1 MTPTPVT
8 PAADYTS
15 DITPAPTPL
24 PTEPEPVAK
33 PPLPQIPPGSPRDL
47 AGRRLPAQPSFPV
60 LTSDPDPGRPKPGVT
75 LPEPRQVTREGIVR
89 TTLSIQAPT
98 DYELRNGFY
107 EEGVIDYLFL
117 EPQKDLKKFDRK
129 RVRVQGEEYLD
140 SRWVTPVLKI
150 QSIELVP

>member
-1 MTPTPVT
+1 M
-8 PAADYTS
+8 
-15 DITPAPTPL
+15 
-24 PTEPEPVAK
+24 
-33 PPLPQIPPGSPRDL
+33 
-47 AGRRLPAQPSFPV
+47 
-60 LTSDPDPGRPKPGVT
+60 
-75 LPEPRQVTREGIVR
+75 TREGIVR